1 MRASVKHKLILLFPI
16 CEDASPAASQI
27 EFVSIREIGVKKSFV
42 AFGCSARHFGNVNEL
57 GKFLVIAG
65 LLLAAVGA
73 LLWSGFGKGWLGR
86 LPGDIHYSKGD
97 FSFHFPIVTC
107 LLLSAILTLLLW
119 LFRR

>member
-1 MRASVKHKLILLFPI
+1 
-16 CEDASPAASQI
+16 
-27 EFVSIREIGVKKSFV
+27 
-42 AFGCSARHFGNVNEL
+42 VNDL

-73 LLWSGFGKGWLGR
+73 LLWSGVGKGWLGR
-86 LPGDIHYSKGD
+86 LPGDINYSKGD

-107 LLLSAILTLLLW
+107 LILSVILTLLLW